1 VIPQHDLTATLT
13 ERSSGDTMAI
23 TLTWFPAEYDEADP
37 PNLINAETWFFFG
50 DTFPQPAN
58 PELLEDTIDTF
69 CIEGSPAL
77 SIEYDGVSSDTSAV
91 TLSPFH
97 AVMDDAHGNINT
109 LSRYSSIVIDDP
121 DA

>member
-1 VIPQHDLTATLT
+1 MIPRHDLTATLT
-13 ERSSGDTMAI
+13 ERDGGATMEI
-23 TLTWFPAEYDEADP
+23 TLTYYPAVGDP
-37 PNLINAETWFFFG
+37 EDIGYEPETWFFFG
-50 DTFPQPAN
+50 DTFPQPGN

-69 CIEGSPAL
+69 CIEGSLAL
-77 SIEYDGVSSDTSAV
+77 SIEYDGVSSDTTFV